1 MTQKLMP
8 VIASAPAGS
17 LPPEGIAPLTQALA
31 HYNNHIQAAEA
42 KGVAKDV
49 LQKYKQA
56 MKEALKHITAGQAMP
71 MPENVAPAAASSGG
85 RVPRV
90 PVAQEKLLQTQYEAV
105 TPNQLG
111 VIDQAANPP
120 RPSTAN

>member
-1 MTQKLMP
+1 MP

-17 LPPEGIAPLTQALA
+17 LPPEGIAPLTQALT
-31 HYNNHIQAAEA
+31 HYSNHIQAAEA
-42 KGVAKDV
+42 KGVAADV

-71 MPENVAPAAASSGG
+71 MPEDIAPAAASGG
-85 RVPRV
+85 AGVPRV
-90 PVAQEKLLQTQYEAV
+90 PISQQNLLQKQYEAT
-105 TPNQLG
+105 TPSQLG
-111 VIDQAANPP
+111 VIDSAANPP